1 MTETMLLQDIAA
13 SSSRHGRPIVMPTFL
28 MTQSTAFRLLLTG
41 LLLLLAS
48 AGMAATPVIVGGDRN
63 YPPYEFLDEQGEPAG
78 YNVDLTRAI
87 AEVMG
92 MEVEIHLGAWV
103 DMRRALQRGE
113 IDALQG
119 MSYSAERARE
129 VDFTPPHTVIHHSIF
144 ARKGAPSVR
153 SLEEL
158 RGKRVAVQE
167 RGILHDYLQSD
178 DFGVILVPVQTQADA
193 LRLLSAGESDYA
205 LVAKLPGL
213 YLKRKLVL
221 TNVAAVGDPV
231 VAQKYGYAV
240 GKGRAE
246 LRSRFGEGLAILKN
260 TGRYQEIYSR
270 WLGVLE
276 PEGISWRTIIQ
287 YGTAV
292 IGPLLLGLGL
302 ALLWSRTLKKEVAH
316 RTDELAREVGE
327 RKRAMDELQLR
338 QQQLIQADKLACL
351 GVLVSGVAHE
361 INNPNGMIL
370 LSVPR
375 LMESYEDVVPILEE
389 HFDEHGD
396 FMMGPLE
403 YSRMREEMPIIFS
416 EMLGGANRIK
426 RIVDDLKDFAR
437 REDSELSERVDL
449 NMVVETSLR
458 LVSTSIKTATE
469 HFRVEYG
476 ESLPRFQGN
485 SQRIEQIVVN
495 LILNACQA
503 LPGREKGIIVK
514 TSQDAAAGS
523 LLLAVQDEGTGIAA
537 ENLARLTDPFFTT
550 KRESGGTGL
559 GLSVSA
565 GIAEAHG
572 GSLAFASDPGMGSTV
587 TLTLPAIEKNRG

>member
-1 MTETMLLQDIAA
+1 MPFFSMNKSTTFRFLLA
-13 SSSRHGRPIVMPTFL
+13 
-28 MTQSTAFRLLLTG
+28 G
-41 LLLLLAS
+41 LLLLLAPVV
-48 AGMAATPVIVGGDRN
+48 MAATPVVVGGDRD
-63 YPPYEFLDEQGEPAG
+63 YPPYEFLDEKSEPAG
-78 YNVDLTRAI
+78 YNVDLTRSI

-92 MEVEIHLGAWV
+92 MEVEIRLGDWV

-119 MSYSAERARE
+119 MSYSAARAQE

-144 ARKGAPSVR
+144 ARTDAPVVHN
-153 SLEEL
+153 LEEL
-158 RGKRVAVQE
+158 RGKQVMVQE
-167 RGILHDYLQSD
+167 EGILHDYLRSE
-178 DFGVILVPVQTQADA
+178 DFGITLVPVPTQADA
-193 LRLLSAGESDYA
+193 LRLLSAGENDYA

-213 YLKRKLVL
+213 YLKRKLL
-221 TNVAAVGDPV
+221 LSNITTVGAPV
-231 VAQKYGYAV
+231 TTQRYGYAV

-246 LRSRFGEGLAILKN
+246 LLSRFAEGLAILKN
-260 TGRYQEIYSR
+260 TGRYQEIYNR

-276 PEGISWRTIIQ
+276 PVGISWHSVFK
-287 YGTAV
+287 YGAAV
-292 IGPLLLGLGL
+292 VAPLLLGLGL
-302 ALLWSRTLKKEVAH
+302 TLLWSRTLKKEVAL
-316 RTDELAREVGE
+316 RTEELALEVSE

-375 LMESYEDVVPILEE
+375 LMEAYEDVEPLLEE
-389 HFDEHGD
+389 HFEGHGD

-403 YSRMREEMPIIFS
+403 YSRMREEMPAIFS

-437 REDSELSERVDL
+437 REDSELTERADL
-449 NMVVETSLR
+449 NTVVETSLR

-469 HFRVEYG
+469 HFHVEYG
-476 ESLPRFQGN
+476 ENLPPFQGN

-503 LPGREKGIIVK
+503 LPDRERGVIVR
-514 TSQDAAAGS
+514 TSHDEAAGA
-523 LLLAVQDEGTGIAA
+523 LRLAVQDEGTGIAA

-572 GSLAFASDPGMGSTV
+572 GSLAFASESGMGSTV
-587 TLTLPAIEKNRG
+587 TLTLPAIEKDKG